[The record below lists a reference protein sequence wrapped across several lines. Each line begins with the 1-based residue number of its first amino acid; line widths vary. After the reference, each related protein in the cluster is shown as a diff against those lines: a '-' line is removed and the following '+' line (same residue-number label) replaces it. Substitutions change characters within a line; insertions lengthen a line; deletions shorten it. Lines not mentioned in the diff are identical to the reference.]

1 MLYTCGK
8 GARPNFS
15 QKTFNKLICS
25 DIGFLKIYLKTKR
38 LIIAKNKLNIT
49 KTLFLSAFSIIL
61 M

>member
-1 MLYTCGK
+1 MYTLAAK

-25 DIGFLKIYLKTKR
+25 VIGFLKIYLKTKR

-49 KTLFLSAFSIIL
+49 KTLFLSAFSIIK